1 MFLLSA
7 LPPVWVRSTCSAAC
21 KVPGKSHAHQHGPWI
36 HFTYIGTWAAL
47 SITSSPP
54 PPPAGLSLSLREQP
68 HRFFFTFSSSSPL
81 PWSMDA
87 VGRQSTRCPS
97 HHGRQPEALVAM
109 AEQQRSSDQWRLE
122 TCGKRQAA
130 GFDQTQMLS
139 NRRVA
144 TTGAC
149 PHASF
154 QFKVL
159 VVMKLSS
166 SICTCECLR
175 HVICRYFSTFP
186 MCDPNVYTYIAYYF
200 SVSSRAANL
209 CPGPS
214 LLQLSDCCRPIYY
227 KVARYGKYIACP
239 FACTECTKPAQPL
252 LPMCLNMTSLLAHR
266 LPDVSHA
273 VRTKTSD
280 GV

>member
-1 MFLLSA
+1 
-7 LPPVWVRSTCSAAC
+7 
-21 KVPGKSHAHQHGPWI
+21 
-36 HFTYIGTWAAL
+36 
-47 SITSSPP
+47 
-54 PPPAGLSLSLREQP
+54 
-68 HRFFFTFSSSSPL
+68 
-81 PWSMDA
+81 MDA

-144 TTGAC
+144 TTGARPPC
-149 PHASF
+149 TL
-154 QFKVL
+154 L
-159 VVMKLSS
+159 VQG
-166 SICTCECLR
+166 T
-175 HVICRYFSTFP
+175 CRYELVIVDMYMRVSQACGLPLLFHLSHVRSKR
-186 MCDPNVYTYIAYYF
+186 VYLYYF
-200 SVSSRAANL
+200 SVPSRAANL

-214 LLQLSDCCRPIYY
+214 LLQLSDCCRPICY
-227 KVARYGKYIACP
+227 KVAQYGRYIACP
-239 FACTECTKPAQPL
+239 SAYTECTKPAQPL

-273 VRTKTSD
+273 VRTQTSD